1 MLGLVH
7 RILRVSGSYARHI
20 RLAYLFTFLRA
31 FCINMPLMLAVY
43 ALNLLLADEATPL
56 TCCLL
61 AAGMVVLLVAQSVFQ
76 YFTDRLQSGTGYE
89 IFADK
94 RAELGRHL
102 RRLPMGFFTAGN
114 IGRISSILSADMVYI
129 EEQSMSI
136 VANVVSDVFAQTIL
150 TGFLFI
156 MNPLIGAV
164 VLAAELL
171 VVLIANRRCT

>member
-7 RILRVSGSYARHI
+7 RILRFSGSYARHI

-61 AAGMVVLLVAQSVFQ
+61 AASMVVLLVAQSVFQ
-76 YFTDRLQSGTGYE
+76 YLTDRLQSGTGYE

-94 RAELGRHL
+94 RTELGKHC
-102 RRLPMGFFTAGN
+102 FW
-114 IGRISSILSADMVYI
+114 
-129 EEQSMSI
+129 
-136 VANVVSDVFAQTIL
+136 
-150 TGFLFI
+150 
-156 MNPLIGAV
+156 
-164 VLAAELL
+164 
-171 VVLIANRRCT
+171 